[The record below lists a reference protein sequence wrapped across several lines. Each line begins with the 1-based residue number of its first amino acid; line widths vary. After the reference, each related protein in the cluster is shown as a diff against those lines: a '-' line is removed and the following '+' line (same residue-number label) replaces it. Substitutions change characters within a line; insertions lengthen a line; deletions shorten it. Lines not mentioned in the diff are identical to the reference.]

1 MFSREE
7 GSQSRSEDSA
17 GNGLGGGFRNAAG
30 SDPTDFLKTQSSFIG
45 PDLVFVAQDLKI
57 ISQSS
62 LRLDGETTGEILGT
76 EIVVG
81 ELGKIT
87 GTIAANAITIHGEV
101 NGTIRAPEVT
111 LGANARVNG
120 DIHHASLE
128 ISRGAIFHGR
138 AFYSAEGSEL
148 VPELTPG

>member
-1 MFSREE
+1 MFSRED
-7 GSQSRSEDSA
+7 GSPTGPNDGA
-17 GNGLGGGFRNAAG
+17 GNGADGSFRSHAG
-30 SDPTDFLKTQSSFIG
+30 SDPSDFLKTQSSFIG
-45 PDLVFVAQDLKI
+45 PDLVFIAQDLKI

-76 EIVVG
+76 EIIVG

-128 ISRGAIFHGR
+128 ITRGAVFHGR
-138 AFYSAEGSEL
+138 SFFSVEGSEL
-148 VPELTPG
+148 VPELRPA